1 MSEPSKTALRVAVVL
16 GTRPEAIKLAP
27 VVLEMRR
34 RPGFDCRVVLT
45 AQHREMVDN
54 VLSDFGIAPDV
65 DLNLMRPGQSLPSLT
80 ARILEAISP
89 VLAEMAPDLLMVQG
103 DTTTTFTAALAA
115 FYQKIPVAHVEAG
128 LRTGNPR
135 YPFPEEVNRRLTTH
149 IASRHYAPT
158 AGARQNL
165 LNEGIP
171 GKDIVVTGNTVIDA
185 LLEMNRRFPASPREG
200 HRQLLVTSHRRENL
214 GENLRDICRAVLT
227 LAERF
232 PDLTVQFPVHLN
244 PAVREVVHQILA
256 GHPRI
261 RLLPPQGYREFCR
274 LLSESYLVL
283 TDSGGIQEEA
293 PSLGKPVLVL
303 RRETER
309 QEAVAAGTALLV
321 GTREADIVAAAAA
334 LLEDEKAY
342 RRMASAKNPFG
353 DGQASAKMV
362 DDIQK
367 WFVPDLGDRGQ

>member
-1 MSEPSKTALRVAVVL
+1 
-16 GTRPEAIKLAP
+16 
-27 VVLEMRR
+27 
-34 RPGFDCRVVLT
+34 
-45 AQHREMVDN
+45 
-54 VLSDFGIAPDV
+54 
-65 DLNLMRPGQSLPSLT
+65 
-80 ARILEAISP
+80 
-89 VLAEMAPDLLMVQG
+89 
-103 DTTTTFTAALAA
+103 
-115 FYQKIPVAHVEAG
+115 
-128 LRTGNPR
+128 
-135 YPFPEEVNRRLTTH
+135 
-149 IASRHYAPT
+149 
-158 AGARQNL
+158 
-165 LNEGIP
+165 
-171 GKDIVVTGNTVIDA
+171 
-185 LLEMNRRFPASPREG
+185 
-200 HRQLLVTSHRRENL
+200 
-214 GENLRDICRAVLT
+214 AVLT